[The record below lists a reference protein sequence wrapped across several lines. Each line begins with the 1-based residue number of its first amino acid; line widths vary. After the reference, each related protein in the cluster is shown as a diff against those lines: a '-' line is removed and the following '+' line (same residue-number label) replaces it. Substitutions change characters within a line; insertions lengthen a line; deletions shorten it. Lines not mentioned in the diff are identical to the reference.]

1 MLKRRLIVAL
11 CFMDGILFRTKKFEP
26 DYRYTQSYLGLQS
39 ADEFFCVDVGEDRKS
54 FYTALQRI
62 SDDSQTPVIAAGKI
76 SSLKEIR
83 HLLTRTGADAIC
95 INTHAKKNPDFINE
109 LVHTLGSQSVT
120 ISETEHD
127 LEWIQEAENRGA
139 GQIFLHSKERDGSLQ
154 GLDIP
159 FLREVSRVTTVPII
173 IGGGLGSWK
182 HAEEAFNEG
191 ADGVVTQNIFHFT
204 QSALNA
210 AKSYLQSHQIP
221 MRQETVING

>member
-39 ADEFFCVDVGEDRKS
+39 ADEFFCVDVGEDRKA

-76 SSLKEIR
+76 SSLKETR
-83 HLLTRTGADAIC
+83 YLLTRTGADAVC

-120 ISETEHD
+120 VSETGHD
-127 LEWIQEAENRGA
+127 LAWIVEAVRRGA

-159 FLREVSRVTTVPII
+159 FLKDVSRVTMVPII

-182 HAEEAFNEG
+182 HAEEAFNAG
-191 ADGVVTQNIFHFT
+191 ADGVVTSSIFHFT

-210 AKSYLQSHQIP
+210 AKTYLQSHD
-221 MRQETVING
+221 MAVRVG